1 MGNKPLLI
9 IRVFF
14 LLLCVGGSLLLTY
27 SIPDWEGHRT
37 VALVVG
43 VLIGALVIL
52 VDISIKGFSL
62 RGLTALT
69 FGIAMGTIVSFL
81 LSVSPLFN
89 TGDPETLFLARLIL
103 FVVCCYLGAVIA
115 LRGKDDFNFVIPYV
129 RFVRQETDVPMIVL
143 DASTLI
149 DGRIAKICETQFV
162 SGGIIIPRFILSE
175 LQRVADSTDPVRR
188 ARGRRGLETLNAL
201 RKITTLDLKIH
212 DSEVSNRQEMDAK
225 LVFIAQSMKA
235 KLLTMDYSLAQM
247 AQFQGVVWLNLNN
260 LSRAVRPE
268 LALGETVEV
277 DIVKPGKEEGQGVG
291 YLEDGSMVVI
301 ADGRSLIG
309 KRVTAEVVSV
319 LPSAGGKM
327 VFAKASGRPAAP
339 APAE

>member
-14 LLLCVGGSLLLTY
+14 MLLCAAGSLLIAY
-27 SIPDWEGHRT
+27 VNPDWNDHR
-37 VALVVG
+37 LMSLFVG
-43 VLIGALVIL
+43 LLIGAFVIL
-52 VDISIKGFSL
+52 VDIAIKGFSL

-69 FGIAMGTIVSFL
+69 FGLLMGTIVSLL
-81 LSVSPLFN
+81 LSASPLFN
-89 TGDPETLFLARLIL
+89 IGDPEILFLARLSL
-103 FVVCCYLGAVIA
+103 FIICCYLGSVIA

-129 RFVRQETDVPMIVL
+129 RFVRQETDVPMIVV
-143 DASTLI
+143 DASSLI

-162 SGGIIIPRFILSE
+162 GGAMIIPRFILSE
-175 LQRVADSTDPVRR
+175 LQRIADSPDPVRK

-201 RKITTLDLKIH
+201 KKVPTLDLRIH
-212 DSEVSNRQEMDAK
+212 DSEVANRQEVDAK

-247 AQFQGVVWLNLNN
+247 AQFQGVVWLNLNS

-301 ADGRSLIG
+301 TDGRG
-309 KRVTAEVVSV
+309 MVGQRVTAEVVSV

-327 VFAKASGRPAAP
+327 VFAKASGRAP
-339 APAE
+339 SAD

>member
-14 LLLCVGGSLLLTY
+14 LLLCLLGSVLLSHLV
-27 SIPDWEGHRT
+27 PGWEGHLILS
-37 VALVVG
+37 LVVG
-43 VLIGALVIL
+43 TLIGALVIL
-52 VDISIKGFSL
+52 IDISIKGFSL

-81 LSVSPLFN
+81 LSASPIFN
-89 TGDPETLFLARLIL
+89 RGDPDTLFIAQFAM
-103 FVVCCYLGAVIA
+103 FVICCYLGAVIA

-129 RFVRQETDVPMIVL
+129 RFVRQETDVPMIVV

-162 SGGIIIPRFILSE
+162 GGGIIIPRFILSE
-175 LQRVADSTDPVRR
+175 LQRIADSQDPVRR

-201 RKITTLDLKIH
+201 RKVKTLDLRIH
-212 DSEVSNRQEMDAK
+212 DSEVTNRQEMDAK
-225 LVFIAQSMKA
+225 LVFIAQSLKA

-247 AQFQGVVWLNLNN
+247 AQFQGVIWLNLNT
-260 LSRAVRPE
+260 LARAVRPE

-277 DIVKPGKEEGQGVG
+277 DVVKPGKEEGQGVG

-301 ADGRSLIG
+301 ADGRGLIG

-327 VFAKASGRPAAP
+327 VFAKASGTASAS
-339 APAE
+339 AE

>member
-14 LLLCVGGSLLLTY
+14 LVLCVTGSLLLAY
-27 SIPDWEGHRT
+27 VNPDWQDNQVRS
-37 VALVVG
+37 VIVG
-43 VLIGALVIL
+43 LLIGTLVIL

-89 TGDPETLFLARLIL
+89 TGDPGTLFLARLIM

-162 SGGIIIPRFILSE
+162 SGGLIIPRFILSE

-247 AQFQGVVWLNLNN
+247 AQFQGVVWLNLNS
-260 LSRAVRPE
+260 LARAVRPE
-268 LALGETVEV
+268 LTLGETVEV

-301 ADGRSLIG
+301 ADGRGLIG

>member
-14 LLLCVGGSLLLTY
+14 LLLCLAGSILLAY
-27 SIPDWEGHRT
+27 VNPDWEEHQVRSVIIG
-37 VALVVG
+37 L
-43 VLIGALVIL
+43 LIGTLVIL
-52 VDISIKGFSL
+52 VDIAIKGFSL

-81 LSVSPLFN
+81 LSASPLFN
-89 TGDPETLFLARLIL
+89 FGDPATLFLARLVL

-129 RFVRQETDVPMIVL
+129 RFVRQETDVPMIVV

-162 SGGIIIPRFILSE
+162 GGGIIIPRFILSE
-175 LQRVADSTDPVRR
+175 LQRIADSPDPVRR

-212 DSEVSNRQEMDAK
+212 DSEVSNRSEMDAK

-260 LSRAVRPE
+260 LARAVRPE
-268 LALGETVEV
+268 LTLGETVEV
-277 DIVKPGKEEGQGVG
+277 DIVKPGKEENQGVG

-301 ADGRSLIG
+301 ADGRGLIG

-327 VFAKASGRPAAP
+327 VFAKTSSRTP

>member
-14 LLLCVGGSLLLTY
+14 LLLCVSGSLLLSYT
-27 SIPDWEGHRT
+27 IPDWEEHR
-37 VALVVG
+37 L
-43 VLIGALVIL
+43 LALVIGIL
-52 VDISIKGFSL
+52 IGMLTILIDIAIKGFSL

-69 FGIAMGTIVSFL
+69 FGLVMGTIVSLL
-81 LSVSPLFN
+81 LSASPLFN
-89 TGDPETLFLARLIL
+89 FGDPETLFLARLAL
-103 FVVCCYLGAVIA
+103 FVICCYLGSVIA

-129 RFVRQETDVPMIVL
+129 RFVRQETDVPMIVV

-162 SGGIIIPRFILSE
+162 GGGIIIPRFILSE
-175 LQRVADSTDPVRR
+175 LQRIADSPDPVRK

-201 RKITTLDLKIH
+201 RKVTTLDLRIH
-212 DSEVSNRQEMDAK
+212 DSEIANRQEMDAK

-247 AQFQGVVWLNLNN
+247 AQFQGVIWLNLNN
-260 LSRAVRPE
+260 LARAVRPE
-268 LALGETVEV
+268 LTLGETVEV
-277 DIVKPGKEEGQGVG
+277 DIVKPGKEEGQGIG
-291 YLEDGSMVVI
+291 YLEDGSMVVVT
-301 ADGRSLIG
+301 DGRGFVG

-327 VFAKASGRPAAP
+327 IFAKASGRTI
-339 APAE
+339 PAEE